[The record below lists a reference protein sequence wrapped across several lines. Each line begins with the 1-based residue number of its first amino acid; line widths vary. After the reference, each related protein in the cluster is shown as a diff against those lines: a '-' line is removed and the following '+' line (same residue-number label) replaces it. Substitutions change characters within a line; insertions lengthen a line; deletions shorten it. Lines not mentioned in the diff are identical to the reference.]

1 MLVFFLLFCQKME
14 KGFELVEIGGV
25 SSVDQEEPIADF
37 EQLSDEKTSSSFE
50 IVDEN
55 VSLDKENEV
64 APISTS
70 WKDSLNP
77 VLYFHALAKVYTAPF
92 LVLLFMTQF
101 LLKVTNSSRKE
112 KKTDFDIESGICL
125 YSHNE
130 RNASYH
136 VGFECSR

>member
-1 MLVFFLLFCQKME
+1 MD

-25 SSVDQEEPIADF
+25 SSVDQEEPLADF

-55 VSLDKENEV
+55 VSLDKENE
-64 APISTS
+64 ATPISTS

-77 VLYFHALAKVYTAPF
+77 ILYFRALAKVYTAPF

-101 LLKVTNSSRKE
+101 LLKVTNS
-112 KKTDFDIESGICL
+112 
-125 YSHNE
+125 
-130 RNASYH
+130 
-136 VGFECSR
+136 